1 MAISAV
7 DVCTVVVST
16 VLLSVTDTVELLT
29 TSSVAGIDVVVGMLE
44 SCVESNE
51 ETVVEEAPES
61 VLLSSVEVVSSV
73 VTVVMESVD
82 ISVEGTVVVSSS
94 CNCVDC

>member
-29 TSSVAGIDVVVGMLE
+29 TSSVAGIDVVVGMLD

-51 ETVVEEAPES
+51 ETVVEEAPDS

-94 CNCVDC
+94 SNCVDC